1 MGKESKMSMID
12 PAHFRPPTHPGWGDD
27 CGPDPCKDMNW
38 AQVCRSWN
46 EIQCLKQ
53 VIQQV
58 LDEMGI
64 VAPTPPSTGGG
75 GGTSPGPPI
84 TNAITGVTDGSNPAP
99 GIVGEFISQ
108 SQPVPVTNA
117 ATVSYLTVPVSIP
130 AGDWDVEASIL
141 TEYLDYEGL
150 KFNLTP
156 IPPGMSADE
165 LAWSHPAANPGTG
178 AWGLTAV
185 APRARASF
193 AAATPLAFTVLF
205 TTLSLVTGPTA
216 TPQFTFTVTAR
227 RMR

>member
-12 PAHFRPPTHPGWGDD
+12 PSHFRPPTHPGWGDD

-53 VIQQV
+53 VIQEV
-58 LDEMGI
+58 LDELGI
-64 VAPTPPSTGGG
+64 TKPGTPPGTGGG
-75 GGTSPGPPI
+75 GGTPSTPLV
-84 TNAITGVTDGSNPAP
+84 GVTDGSKAAA
-99 GIVGEFISQ
+99 GIVGEYISGTQ
-108 SQPVPVTNA
+108 VIPVTNA
-117 ATVSYLTVPVSIP
+117 ATVTYTPVPVTIP

-141 TEYLDYEGL
+141 TEYLDYIGL

-165 LAWSHPAANPGTG
+165 LAWSHPSANPGTG
-178 AWGLTAV
+178 AWGLVAV
-185 APRARASF
+185 APRAQASF
-193 AAATPLAFTVLF
+193 SAATPLAFTVLF
-205 TTLSLVTGPTA
+205 TTLSLVTGTTA